1 MERRTTASSGVD
13 AVAVVARAVQKNKEP
28 QALVIS
34 QYRPAVG
41 SYCLEMPA
49 GLIDEGEDA
58 GVAAIRELKEE
69 TGYHGKILTVTPVCF
84 NDPGITNANMMM
96 AVVEIDLDS
105 EENRNVSQEL
115 HDGEFISVEFA
126 PWNDLL
132 PWLLEKKRKEG
143 VEVDA
148 RLLSFAMGMHQMQL
162 MEVHQNGAVAEQ
174 DAGVHGGRKMHG
186 FLLCKRAGKLNPKA
200 AIAVIAT
207 GIALISSLFLRKK
220 KNS

>member
-1 MERRTTASSGVD
+1 MKQLQSTHSWLTLKRIEWVDPVGRSRFWESVERRTTASSGVD

-41 SYCLEMPA
+41 SNCLEMPA

-126 PWNDLL
+126 P
-132 PWLLEKKRKEG
+132 
-143 VEVDA
+143 
-148 RLLSFAMGMHQMQL
+148 GMICYR
-162 MEVHQNGAVAEQ
+162 GCWRGS
-174 DAGVHGGRKMHG
+174 AGKVSRVHGGRKTHG
-186 FLLCKRAGKLNPKA
+186 FLVCKRAGKLNPKA

-207 GIALISSLFLRKK
+207 GIALISSLLLRKK
-220 KNS
+220 NS

>member
-1 MERRTTASSGVD
+1 MERRTTASGGVD
-13 AVAVVARAVQKNKEP
+13 AVAVVARAVQRHNEP

-34 QYRPAVG
+34 QYRPALG
-41 SYCLEMPA
+41 AYCLEMPA

-58 GVAAIRELKEE
+58 GVAAMRELKEE
-69 TGYHGKILTVTPVCF
+69 TGYSGKICSVTPVCF

-96 AVVEIDLDS
+96 AVVEIDLDA
-105 EENRNVSQEL
+105 EENRNVRQEL
-115 HDGEFISVEFA
+115 HDGEFISVHFA

-132 PWLLEKKRKEG
+132 PWLLEKKRKDG

-162 MEVHQNGAVAEQ
+162 MEEQSGDVAEHETGGH
-174 DAGVHGGRKMHG
+174 AGRKLHG
-186 FLLCKRAGKLNPKA
+186 FLLCKKAGKLNAKT
-200 AIAVIAT
+200 AIAVVAA

-220 KNS
+220 KSS